1 MKRNAQVGAAVESVV
16 KDATQLDKINGEE
29 KNVKENHSQDAPK
42 TTKDLAQHAFDT
54 ISGLTNLTDQQK
66 GAFNKQIN
74 SDIAN
79 NNSANLENI
88 LNNAR
93 VLNAKNAKDKNVKE
107 DHSQDA
113 PKTTQDL
120 AQHAFDTISGLTNL
134 TDQQKGAFNKQIN
147 SDIAN
152 NNSANLENILNNARV
167 LNAKNAKDKNVKED
181 HSQDAPKT
189 TQDLAQH
196 AFDTISGL
204 TNLTDQQKGAFNKQ
218 INSDI
223 ANNNSANLENILNN
237 ARVLNAKNAKDKN
250 VKEAGSSQA
259 LSKAV
264 LDKANAAHKAVA
276 ALKNL
281 TPAEKAAFQTEI
293 AEAANQGKD
302 LQTIVKAAKD
312 ADALK
317 AKVVKKDDKK
327 ATTTTPAK
335 TTNKVDNSG
344 KTTGKDEVTKDGK
357 KAPAQG
363 VKAPQKAADQKA
375 AAAQKAKD
383 AKKQLPATGEQDQVL
398 FGLLSG
404 SVIASAGTLFLL
416 NARRRKENE

>member
-42 TTKDLAQHAFDT
+42 TTK
-54 ISGLTNLTDQQK
+54 
-66 GAFNKQIN
+66 
-74 SDIAN
+74 
-79 NNSANLENI
+79 
-88 LNNAR
+88 
-93 VLNAKNAKDKNVKE
+93 
-107 DHSQDA
+107 
-113 PKTTQDL
+113 DL